1 MTVPKSRVSIS
12 RTTAALS
19 LAAFVSGCAEGMDV
33 DFNAPI
39 LEAAGINLSGKKAAN
54 PDIPDRPG
62 IVMPPSKDR
71 LPEPG
76 ERNVAAAQQWPVDP
90 DLKKKQDIAAAIE
103 KETKYCRE
111 GDWSGKGGIEE
122 FDRTVGTKPRCRA
135 QYVKDAIK
143 KNNEANA
150 EAEARINAPDPAPTA
165 AR

>member
-1 MTVPKSRVSIS
+1 MNVLKSGFSIS
-12 RTTAALS
+12 RTIAALS
-19 LAAFVSGCAEGMDV
+19 IAALAAGCAEGMDV

-39 LEAAGINLSGKKAAN
+39 LEAAGINLSSKKAEG
-54 PDIPDRPG
+54 PDLPDRPG

-76 ERNVAAAQQWPVDP
+76 ERNIASAQQWPNDP
-90 DLKKKQDIAAAIE
+90 DLQRKADAAAAIE

-122 FDRTVGTKPRCRA
+122 FDRTTGRAPRCRA

-143 KNNEANA
+143 KNEEANA
-150 EAEARINAPDPAPTA
+150 AIEARNNAPEPAATA